1 MTEDFLKNFRWK
13 AFLYRARGVS
23 VARGMGGL
31 FFYPEA
37 GQQRIIIALPVI
49 FGRMLA

>member
-1 MTEDFLKNFRWK
+1 MGVNVRSGGIIRMTEDFLKNFRGK

-23 VARGMGGL
+23 VARGMRGL

-37 GQQRIIIALPVI
+37 G
-49 FGRMLA
+49 